1 MIKQGYRF
9 AITFEEDITEDEM
22 KKLEIFQ
29 YFIVRNNQNV
39 EKNLKIIE
47 F

>member
-9 AITFEEDITEDEM
+9 AITFEGNITEEDM
-22 KKLEIFQ
+22 KRLEVFQ
-29 YFIVRNNQNV
+29 YFIVKNNQNT
-39 EKNLKIIE
+39 EKFSKMIE

>member
-9 AITFEEDITEDEM
+9 AITFEEDIKEDEM

-39 EKNLKIIE
+39 EKNLKVIE